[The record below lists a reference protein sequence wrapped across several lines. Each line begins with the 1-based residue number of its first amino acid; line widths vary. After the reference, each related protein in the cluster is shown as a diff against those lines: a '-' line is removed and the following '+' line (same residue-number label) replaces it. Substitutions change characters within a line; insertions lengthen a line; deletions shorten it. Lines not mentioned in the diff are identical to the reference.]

1 MVATLAA
8 IEPAGPNLAAKR
20 RIAAAVDAAR
30 AELLELS
37 HRIHE
42 HPEPAFEERYAA
54 TAVGSVL
61 ANHGF
66 EVERPAGRLETA
78 IRATLPHGTGGPRN
92 GPRIGILAEYD
103 ALPDLGHGC
112 GHNTMAAS
120 GVGAAIALAALGDDL
135 PGEVVFLGCPAEE
148 RGSGKQFML
157 DDGLFDGLDAALL
170 FHPSDLTHVR
180 CALLASVDVDVT
192 FTGEAAHAASEPWEG
207 RNALDA
213 LVLLF
218 SSIGLWRQHLRP
230 EARVH
235 GIVIE
240 GGSAANIIPERAVGR
255 FMLRSPVQSELE
267 LMEQRFRAL
276 AEGAALAA
284 SVEVEVAYS
293 GASDTMVNNDVLAGL
308 YVANSTPYGVIDS
321 PPDPEL
327 GSSDMGNVSWRLP
340 TIHPSVA
347 IVDPEVAGH
356 SIEFREAAAS
366 ARADDVVA
374 IVATAIAQT
383 AYDLMAD
390 PKLVEAAWAEFRAS
404 TGRGVEAADRA
415 DG

>member
-1 MVATLAA
+1 MPNPLAGV
-8 IEPAGPNLAAKR
+8 EPAGPFQEPKR

-30 AELLELS
+30 AELLDLS
-37 HRIHE
+37 HRIHA
-42 HPEPAFEERYAA
+42 HPEPAFEERFAA
-54 TAVGSVL
+54 EAVSEVL
-61 ANHGF
+61 ARHGYAI
-66 EVERPAGRLETA
+66 ERPAGRLETA
-78 IRATLPHGTGGPRN
+78 VRATLPGGP
-92 GPRIGILAEYD
+92 GPRPAVGILAEYD

-120 GVGAAIALAALGDDL
+120 GVGAAIALAALGPDL
-135 PGEVVFLGCPAEE
+135 PGDVVFLGCPAEE
-148 RGSGKQFML
+148 RGSGKAFML

-170 FHPSDLTHVR
+170 FHPSDLTHSR
-180 CALLASVDVDVT
+180 CGLLASVDVDVT
-192 FTGEAAHAASEPWEG
+192 FTGRAAHASSEPWEG

-240 GGSAANIIPERAVGR
+240 GGSAANIIPERAIGR

-267 LMEQRFRAL
+267 LMEERFRSL

-284 SVEVEVAYS
+284 GVEVQVVYS
-293 GASDTMVNNDVLAGL
+293 GASDTMVNNGVLADRF
-308 YVANSTPYGVIDS
+308 VANLAAYGIADG
-321 PPDPEL
+321 PQDPEL

-340 TIHPSVA
+340 TIHPLVA
-347 IVDPEVAGH
+347 IIDPEVAGH

-366 ARADDVVA
+366 PRADDIVLT
-374 IVATAIAQT
+374 VATVIAQT
-383 AYDLMAD
+383 AYDLLAD
-390 PKLVEAAWAEFRAS
+390 PRLVDAAWAEFRAA
-404 TGRGVEAADRA
+404 TGSAAPPADTA